1 MTLIKRFLADR
12 SGNFAMMTAIL
23 IIPLILAG
31 GMAVDYT
38 RLSSARSHLQSMTDA
53 TALDLAISKEQSSEK
68 LHAMALNMIG
78 GNWNPNSIENVQ
90 ILNLKVTSDDIDLEL
105 GGDIPATFMAIA
117 GYERLPVRTSALAE
131 RATQGNAEIALIL
144 DNTWSMSEADARGLT
159 KINAL
164 KSAATQLINEVLKS
178 GDGLTRIGIV
188 PYADYVNVGMQY
200 RNAAWLDVGA
210 DYSVPAPPRVC
221 EWKNVSTTTCDKPKP
236 KKTCTREVDGVVET
250 YQCSDGCEPGHSH
263 TTVEYKKVCSGG
275 GKAKNYKWFGCV
287 GSRKISNYRLNDENP
302 SIKYPG
308 YVETSQ
314 HCLNP
319 IVTLTSDKAKL
330 LQAVQNLIINRGTS
344 YRPNTY
350 IPAGMV
356 WGLNVLSHTAPLE
369 EGGAYDPQNVK
380 PHKAAVLMTDG
391 ENTLRYRS
399 SDGRHISLSGGAAA
413 RNSQIAQVNSDTLA
427 ICNYMKAQKIEVF
440 TVAFMVDEGAG
451 KTMLQSCATDPA
463 HYYDAADGD
472 ALVAAFSGIAE
483 ALRVVRLAR

>member
-1 MTLIKRFLADR
+1 MMHKFLSDR
-12 SGNFAMMTAIL
+12 SGNFAVIVGIL
-23 IIPLILAG
+23 CVPLMLAVG
-31 GMAVDYT
+31 LAVDYT
-38 RLSSARSHLQSMTDA
+38 RYSSAHRHLQEVTDA
-53 TALDLAISKEQSSEK
+53 AALAMAISREQDATK
-68 LHAMALNMIG
+68 LRKIG
-78 GNWNPNSIENVQ
+78 LDSIAANVKPNTIENVQ
-90 ILNLKVTSDDIDLEL
+90 IETLTATADDVDLKLR
-105 GGDIPATFMAIA
+105 GDIPVTFMALA
-117 GYERLPVRTSALAE
+117 GYDRLTSRTSALAE

-159 KINAL
+159 KITAL
-164 KSAATQLINEVLKS
+164 KSAATQLINELLKS

-210 DYSVPAPPRVC
+210 DYSVPPPPRVC

-263 TTVEYKKVCSGG
+263 TTVEYKEVCSGG
-275 GKAKNYKWFGCV
+275 GNATNYKWFGCV
-287 GSRKISNYRLNDENP
+287 GSRRGGDYRLNDENP

-308 YVETSQ
+308 FVETSQ

-319 IVTLTSDKAKL
+319 LVTLTSDKAKL
-330 LQAVQNLIINRGTS
+330 LLAINSLIINRGS

-399 SDGRHISLSGGAAA
+399 SDGRHITLSGGAAT
-413 RNSQIAQVNSDTLA
+413 RDSQIAQVNSDTLA
-427 ICNYMKAQKIEVF
+427 ICDYMKAQNIEVF

-463 HYYDAADGD
+463 HYYDAADGN

-483 ALRVVRLAR
+483 ALRIVRLAR

>member
-1 MTLIKRFLADR
+1 MLHKFLSDR
-12 SGNFAMMTAIL
+12 SGNFAMITGIVSVTLM
-23 IIPLILAG
+23 LAVG
-31 GMAVDYT
+31 LSVDYT
-38 RLSSARSHLQSMTDA
+38 RHLTAHRHLQEVTDA
-53 TALDLAISKEQSSEK
+53 AALAMAASKEQDATK
-68 LHAMALNMIG
+68 LRQIG
-78 GNWNPNSIENVQ
+78 LDSIAANINPKKIQNVQ
-90 ILNLKVTSDDIDLEL
+90 IEALTTTADDVDLRLRGETPVTFMVL
-105 GGDIPATFMAIA
+105 GGYDLMIS
-117 GYERLPVRTSALAE
+117 RTSALAE
-131 RATQGNAEIALIL
+131 RATQGNAEVALIL

-159 KINAL
+159 KITAL
-164 KSAATQLINEVLKS
+164 KSAATQLINELLKS

-210 DYSVPAPPRVC
+210 DYSVPPPPRVC

-250 YQCSDGCEPGHSH
+250 YQCSGGCEAGHSH
-263 TTVEYKKVCSGG
+263 TTVEYKEVCSGG

-287 GSRKISNYRLNDENP
+287 GSRRGGDYRLNDENP

-308 YVETSQ
+308 FVETSQ

-319 IVTLTSDKAKL
+319 LVTLTSDKTKL
-330 LQAVQNLIINRGTS
+330 LLAIQNLIINRGS

-350 IPAGMV
+350 IPVGMV

-369 EGGAYDPQNVK
+369 EGGAYDPNNVK

-399 SDGRHISLSGGAAA
+399 SDGRHIALSGGAAT
-413 RNSQIAQVNSDTLA
+413 RDSQIAQVNSDTLA
-427 ICNYMKAQKIEVF
+427 ICDTMKAQNIEVF

-472 ALVAAFSGIAE
+472 ALVAAFSGIAD